1 MSSSFLLCVLGDGGG
16 VMSKVGMCCDCSRH
30 YTEQGSKSCRKQ
42 DLLKKMAC
50 LWVLINS
57 VPVFQGEQ
65 RKQKSQVGRSA
76 KTLFI
81 MTSYQWKNSQS
92 ALLFVSTSFFFWHTK
107 SPTLEQ
113 LAFFSGFMKRLFYH
127 VMNTFIHICKYCWRH
142 WQFGEKNYLTGLGK
156 YCSQTLKSK
165 KIKSNKSIFC
175 IS

>member
-16 VMSKVGMCCDCSRH
+16 VMSKVGMCCNCSRH

-65 RKQKSQVGRSA
+65 KKQKSHVGRSA
-76 KTLFI
+76 KALFI

-92 ALLFVSTSFFFWHTK
+92 ALLFVSTSFFF
-107 SPTLEQ
+107 
-113 LAFFSGFMKRLFYH
+113 LAYQISDIGTTGIFFRFHEKAILPCDEHIYPYLQVLLKALTIWRKKWFNRPWKILFT
-127 VMNTFIHICKYCWRH
+127 NP
-142 WQFGEKNYLTGLGK
+142 
-156 YCSQTLKSK
+156 
-165 KIKSNKSIFC
+165 
-175 IS
+175 

>member
-1 MSSSFLLCVLGDGGG
+1 MSLVTVICNSKPVLPCPHHFYCVCWGMGGG
-16 VMSKVGMCCDCSRH
+16 VMSKVGMCCDCSWH

-65 RKQKSQVGRSA
+65 RKQKSHVGRSA

-92 ALLFVSTSFFFWHTK
+92 ALLFVSTSFFFGI
-107 SPTLEQ
+107 PNL
-113 LAFFSGFMKRLFYH
+113 
-127 VMNTFIHICKYCWRH
+127 RH
-142 WQFGEKNYLTGLGK
+142 WNNWHFFQVSWKGYFTMWWTHLSIFASIVEGTDNLE
-156 YCSQTLKSK
+156 K
-165 KIKSNKSIFC
+165 KII
-175 IS
+175 

>member
-1 MSSSFLLCVLGDGGG
+1 
-16 VMSKVGMCCDCSRH
+16 MSKVGMCCNCSRH

-42 DLLKKMAC
+42 DLLKKWLVCEFLLILFLYFRVSRENRKVRLVDPQKPYLSWLVISEKTARALFC
-50 LWVLINS
+50 LFL
-57 VPVFQGEQ
+57 PP
-65 RKQKSQVGRSA
+65 
-76 KTLFI
+76 
-81 MTSYQWKNSQS
+81 
-92 ALLFVSTSFFFWHTK
+92 FFFWHTK

-142 WQFGEKNYLTGLGK
+142 WQFGEKNDLTGLGK

>member
-65 RKQKSQVGRSA
+65 RKQKSHVGRSA

-81 MTSYQWKNSQS
+81 MTSYQPERSFVCFY
-92 ALLFVSTSFFFWHTK
+92 LLFFLAYQISDIGTTGIFFRFHEKAILPCDEHIYPYLQVLLKALTIWRK
-107 SPTLEQ
+107 
-113 LAFFSGFMKRLFYH
+113 KLF
-127 VMNTFIHICKYCWRH
+127 NRPW
-142 WQFGEKNYLTGLGK
+142 
-156 YCSQTLKSK
+156 
-165 KIKSNKSIFC
+165 KILFTNP
-175 IS
+175 